1 MLSNDVDVVHIGW
14 IGNDGVN
21 SESYITTWQTPAC
34 AELRFFRIRGGRPT
48 VKCGVCI
55 KSLSFR
61 YRSSSRGHVSIAV
74 MACLLPMSVF
84 STAQAQAA
92 PQPVLTAY
100 SSSVTDLPA
109 APAPQTPSSDQPQQT
124 KRILGI
130 VPNFRAVSTTDKLP
144 PQTVKDKFVTASQ
157 DSFDYSSIV
166 LPAVVAAYDLGTNQT
181 PEFGH
186 GGVGYGRYLWHSV
199 VDQTSENY
207 FVEFIVPAIT
217 HQDTRFYT
225 LRDGSGWHKMGYAL
239 TRVLITRADD
249 GHETFNTSEILGSG
263 MASALSNAYYPSR
276 ERTFANTGRQW
287 GIDVGIDAATFAF
300 KEFWPDINH
309 AIFRKSSTTASH

>member
-1 MLSNDVDVVHIGW
+1 MIAFLLPVSV
-14 IGNDGVN
+14 
-21 SESYITTWQTPAC
+21 
-34 AELRFFRIRGGRPT
+34 
-48 VKCGVCI
+48 
-55 KSLSFR
+55 
-61 YRSSSRGHVSIAV
+61 SSSAR
-74 MACLLPMSVF
+74 
-84 STAQAQAA
+84 AQAA
-92 PQPVLTAY
+92 PQLVTTAY
-100 SSSVTDLPA
+100 SSSAADMPA
-109 APAPQTPSSDQPQQT
+109 EPAPQASSSDQPQQT
-124 KRILGI
+124 KRIFGI
-130 VPNFRAVSTTDKLP
+130 VPNFRAVSTVDKLP
-144 PQTVKDKFVTASQ
+144 PQTVKEKFVTASQ

-207 FVEFIVPAIT
+207 FVEFIVPALT

-225 LRDGSGWHKMGYAL
+225 LRKGSGWHKMSYAL
-239 TRVLITRADD
+239 TRVVITRADD

-276 ERTFANTGRQW
+276 ERTFGNTGRQW
-287 GIDVGIDAATFAF
+287 GLDIGIDAATYAF

-309 AIFRKSSTTASH
+309 AIFRKSNAPANH